1 MEQLLQATVSG
12 LAIGSIYAL
21 IALGLVLLYRT
32 TKILNFAHGEFGLF
46 GTFLAFLFLNSLG
59 LPYALSFVLSLVAAL
74 LLGGV
79 ISLLLVKPGKVALSL
94 GLGVLTGALTY
105 GVFVSLF
112 AAALVGVA
120 VGLATYLFNDRTPN
134 TPGELGLIILTL
146 GVNLSLQ
153 GYYALSFGTD
163 NKILPSVVEDSV
175 LRFGGAALSRSS
187 LITSLIG
194 VVIMVALWLLL
205 NRTKIGLAMR
215 AVAQREDVAKAMGI
229 PVKTVMFATWGV
241 SALLAAAAALL
252 LAPTTLLSPTMMFE
266 PLSKGF
272 VAAVIGGMNSLPGA
286 ILGGYILG
294 VLELM
299 VGVYI
304 SNEFKA
310 SFAFLVVIL
319 VLVFRPHGILG
330 TPEVRRV

>member
-1 MEQLLQATVSG
+1 MSQVLQVTVSG

-32 TKILNFAHGEFGLF
+32 TTILNFAHGEFGLF
-46 GTFLAFLFLNSLG
+46 GTFLAFLFLNSLEI
-59 LPYALSFVLSLVAAL
+59 PYSLSFVLSLIAAL

-79 ISLLLVKPGKVALSL
+79 TSLLLVKPGKVALSV
-94 GLGVLTGALTY
+94 GVGVLTGALVY
-105 GVFVSLF
+105 GVTANLL
-112 AAALVGVA
+112 AAAFVGVIL
-120 VGLATYLFNDRTPN
+120 GLAAYYLIDQTPATPN
-134 TPGELGLIILTL
+134 ALGLIILTL
-146 GVNLSLQ
+146 GANLGLQ
-153 GYYALSFGTD
+153 GFYALSFGND
-163 NKILPSVVEDSV
+163 NKILPPVVADGT
-175 LRFGGAALSRSS
+175 LRLGGAALSRSAI
-187 LITSLIG
+187 LTSLIG
-194 VVIMVALWLLL
+194 VTIMVGLWLLL

-252 LAPTTLLSPTMMFE
+252 LAPTTLLSPTMMFD

-286 ILGGYILG
+286 ILGGYALG

-299 VGVYI
+299 VGVYV

-330 TPEVRRV
+330 KPEVRRV